1 MSGIIVDIGAG
12 DGKFVHKLAKE
23 NPDRFIIGIDPAHK
37 PLEKISL
44 QLDKKFEKGGV
55 KNAFF
60 VLANVEDLPHEL
72 DGLVNQVFINFP
84 WGSLLKAIVL
94 VDEKIWQNIKRICQP
109 GGIIDL
115 IFSYHPKDSDLPEI
129 DLDYIKNNML
139 PKLEGF
145 GFEKQELR
153 QLEASE
159 LKDYPSSWAK
169 KLAHGDL
176 DRRYYYLRL
185 ISQ

>member
-1 MSGIIVDIGAG
+1 MPGIIVDIGTG

-23 NPDRFIIGIDPAHK
+23 NPDRFIIGIDPSHK

-44 QLDKKFEKGGV
+44 QLDKKSEKGGV

-84 WGSLLKAIVL
+84 WGSLLKAVVL

-115 IFSYHPKDSDLPEI
+115 VVSYHPKDSDLPEI
-129 DLDYIKNNML
+129 DLDYLKNIML
-139 PKLEGF
+139 PALEKF
-145 GFEKQELR
+145 GFKIKEIREVIPDEIK
-153 QLEASE
+153 SF
-159 LKDYPSSWAK
+159 PSSWAK
-169 KLAHGDL
+169 KLIYGEP
-176 DRRYYYLRL
+176 DRKYYYLRL
-185 ISQ
+185 EAT